1 MTIDNTKTLFIMGNG
16 PSLGPI
22 MNDPKKLQVLRDNH
36 TFGLNAAYRAYEKY
50 KFYPT
55 YFGCFDYVVNE
66 SHKEAFENIVLENN
80 SIQQFFFIGNPV
92 KKQKFFKKEVY
103 EHDKFTQFSFHHIH
117 VHEYNGISSSFN
129 EYYNPG
135 SSGANAVQI
144 GIMLGYKNI
153 VLLGCDCN
161 YVEEIDGV
169 EHYDKKRNNR
179 IMLTKN
185 IEHNPNYW
193 FDNYQQ
199 KGDKFNLPGT
209 DKFQMGSWENIYKYC
224 PDDVQIY
231 NGSAVSKIP
240 YFEKIDIGNDKKD
253 C

>member
-1 MTIDNTKTLFIMGNG
+1 MTKNG
-16 PSLGPI
+16 TIAS
-22 MNDPKKLQVLRDNH
+22 
-36 TFGLNAAYRAYEKY
+36 
-50 KFYPT
+50 
-55 YFGCFDYVVNE
+55 C
-66 SHKEAFENIVLENN
+66 
-80 SIQQFFFIGNPV
+80 
-92 KKQKFFKKEVY
+92 
-103 EHDKFTQFSFHHIH
+103 
-117 VHEYNGISSSFN
+117 
-129 EYYNPG
+129 
-135 SSGANAVQI
+135 
-144 GIMLGYKNI
+144 
-153 VLLGCDCN
+153 
-161 YVEEIDGV
+161 
-169 EHYDKKRNNR
+169 
-179 IMLTKN
+179 LTKN